1 MEKNSVPARNKY
13 NKLLKY
19 TLSGLIV
26 IALSFIIYTIFSMD
40 IDAKD
45 IQAYVSSFGKLAP
58 VIYIIM
64 FALVPLTLFPDS
76 VLAIGG
82 GLIFGLIK
90 GYIYTVIGA
99 LIGATLSFY
108 ISRKLGRDFVKK
120 LTGKKLDNVETMIN
134 SNGFFIVFML
144 RLIPLFPFDI
154 ISYGA
159 GLTSAKYKDF
169 ILATFLGT
177 IPGILVFTNIG
188 AQSVNMGSSSFY
200 ISIGALV
207 LLIIVSMFLK
217 NKFIKLPS
225 K

>member
-1 MEKNSVPARNKY
+1 MKLVKY
-13 NKLLKY
+13 I
-19 TLSGLIV
+19 LSGIIITALIG
-26 IALSFIIYTIFSMD
+26 IILKILSLD
-40 IDAKD
+40 IDVID
-45 IQAYVSSFGKLAP
+45 IQNYVTSFGDLAP
-58 VIYIIM
+58 IIYIIM

-76 VLAIGG
+76 ILAIGG
-82 GLIFGLIK
+82 GLIFGLTK

-120 LTGKKLDNVETMIN
+120 LSKEKLDDVESMIDY
-134 SNGFFIVFML
+134 NGFFIVLML

-159 GLTSAKYKDF
+159 GLTSVKYKDF
-169 ILATFLGT
+169 IVATFLGT

-188 AQSVNMGSSSFY
+188 AQSVNIGSEKFY

-207 LLIIVSMFLK
+207 LLVIISIFLK
-217 NKFIKLPS
+217 NKFIKIPTNRRT
-225 K
+225 KC